1 MHDSPSEPATRL
13 ASLRGNVR
21 KFYIYRLIKG
31 GSNYVWLP
39 VALLYFVDRGISVTQ
54 FMLMWSLFSITVLAF
69 EIPTGVLADR
79 LSRKWSMVAGA
90 VVATLALLVFL
101 STSNFALLAL
111 GHVMFGLGA
120 ALTSGAD
127 SALLYDSLKATGRED
142 SFRRVIGTAL
152 TWQLSGQVAGPLITG
167 VVVGIGGMSW
177 ALAAG
182 LLLNLLSAPLAAS
195 LVDPPTFAVTRA
207 AEPAI
212 GSSFAGHLRHL
223 KTSLR
228 VVTGDRELLAIVAI
242 GLVIFDFT
250 ELTKRPFVQPYLV
263 SFGFGAGQIGY
274 LYSSFVAVAA
284 VVARVSH
291 RLDEAFR
298 GDERKLVTITVA
310 VGVAGLLCLV
320 NATATWL
327 AVAAVFMMFS
337 LDWGLREPLI
347 QTSLNRR
354 VPSEYRAAC
363 LSIVNMIFSFVTIFT
378 GPFFGFLVDTYSL
391 RTGLTA
397 FQFIF
402 GPLLLIAVLLGWLM
416 LRPAPGVASDVN
428 LR

>member
-1 MHDSPSEPATRL
+1 MHDSPSEPAATL
-13 ASLRGNVR
+13 ESLQGNVR
-21 KFYIYRLIKG
+21 KFYIYRLVKG
-31 GSNYVWLP
+31 GGNYVWLP
-39 VALLYFVDRGISVTQ
+39 IALLYFVDRGISVTQ
-54 FMLMWSLFSITVLAF
+54 FMLLWSLFSVTVLAF
-69 EIPTGVLADR
+69 EIPTGILADR

-90 VVATLALLVFL
+90 VAATLALLVFL

-111 GHVMFGLGA
+111 GYVMFGLGN

-127 SALLYDSLKATGRED
+127 SALLYDSLKAAGRED
-142 SFRRVIGTAL
+142 SFRRVVGTAL

-167 VVVGIGGMSW
+167 VVVGLGGMSW

-182 LLLNLLSAPLAAS
+182 LLLNLLSAPVAAS
-195 LVDPPTFAVTRA
+195 LVDPPTFALTRA
-207 AEPAI
+207 AEAAL
-212 GSSFAGHLRHL
+212 GSSFAGHLRHF

-228 VVTGDRELLAIVAI
+228 VVVGSGELLAIVAI

-263 SFGFGAGQIGY
+263 SFGFSADQIGY

-298 GDERKLVTITVA
+298 GDERKLITITAA
-310 VGVAGLLCLV
+310 VGIAGLLCLV
-320 NATATWL
+320 HANAAWVAVL
-327 AVAAVFMMFS
+327 AVFVMFS

-363 LSIVNMIFSFVTIFT
+363 LSVVNMTFSFVTIFT
-378 GPFFGFLVDTYSL
+378 GPFFGFLVDAYSL
-391 RTGLTA
+391 RTGLTV
-397 FQFIF
+397 FQFVF
-402 GPLLLIAVLLGWLM
+402 APLLLIIVPFGWLV
-416 LRPAPGVASDVN
+416 LRPAPPVASDVN

>member
-1 MHDSPSEPATRL
+1 MHDISSEPAARL
-13 ASLRGNVR
+13 ESLRGNVR
-21 KFYIYRLIKG
+21 KFYIYRFIKG

-101 STSNFALLAL
+101 TTSNFALLAL
-111 GHVMFGLGA
+111 GHVMFGLGN

-127 SALLYDSLKATGRED
+127 SALLYDSLKATGREN

-167 VVVGIGGMSW
+167 VVVGLGGMSW

-182 LLLNLLSAPLAAS
+182 VLLTLLSVPMAAS
-195 LVDPPTFAVTRA
+195 LVDPPTLSVARA

-212 GSSFAGHLRHL
+212 GSSFSGYLRHL

-228 VVTGDRELLAIVAI
+228 VVTGSRELLAIVAI

-263 SFGFGAGQIGY
+263 SFGFSAGQIGY
-274 LYSSFVAVAA
+274 LYSLFVAVAA

-291 RLDEAFR
+291 RLDEAV
-298 GDERKLVTITVA
+298 GSDERKLITITAA
-310 VGVAGLLCLV
+310 VGVCGLLALV
-320 NATATWL
+320 QATATWL
-327 AVAAVFMMFS
+327 AVAAVFVMFS

-354 VPSEYRAAC
+354 VPSEHRAAC
-363 LSIVNMIFSFVTIFT
+363 LSVVNMIFSFVTIFT
-378 GPFFGFLVDTYSL
+378 GPSFGFLVDTYSL
-391 RTGLTA
+391 RTGLTV
-397 FQFIF
+397 FQFVF

-416 LRPAPGVASDVN
+416 LRPASRVASDVN